1 MLEVMDFLLNAVFLI
16 YAAVILQ
23 KLYKLLSQKV
33 NKSVD
38 EKTDLYK

>member
-1 MLEVMDFLLNAVFLI
+1 MLEVLDFLLNAVFLI

-33 NKSVD
+33 NKSVND
-38 EKTDLYK
+38 KTDLYK

>member
-23 KLYKLLSQKV
+23 KLYKLLSQKA
-33 NKSVD
+33 NKSDD
-38 EKTDLYK
+38 EKSDLYK